1 MSICIHN
8 IKTRDV
14 ISKGTIMKGKGL
26 YKLEV
31 KTLAC
36 LKSTLLLEIYHYPM
50 KNIFFSIGDWDMGQ
64 NALKGATNITL
75 H

>member
-8 IKTRDV
+8 IKTREV
-14 ISKGTIMKGKGL
+14 ILKGTIMNGKGL
-26 YKLEV
+26 YKLEI
-31 KTLAC
+31 KTLAH

-64 NALKGATNITL
+64 NALKGATDITL

>member
-1 MSICIHN
+1 
-8 IKTRDV
+8 
-14 ISKGTIMKGKGL
+14 MKGKGL